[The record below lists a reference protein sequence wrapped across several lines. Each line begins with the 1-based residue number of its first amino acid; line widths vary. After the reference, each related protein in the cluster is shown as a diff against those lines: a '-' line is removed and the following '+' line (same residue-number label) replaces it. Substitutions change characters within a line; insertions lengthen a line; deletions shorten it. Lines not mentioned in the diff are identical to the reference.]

1 MPGDGL
7 AERARHLV
15 KELAAARPRRQSGVD
30 DDIRDPI
37 GQPAAVHAEVGEVIA
52 TALVPLLHRIAALQ
66 PVGAGV

>member
-15 KELAAARPRRQSGVD
+15 KELAAARSRRQSSAD

-37 GQPAAVHAEVGEVIA
+37 GQPAEVHAEVGDAVA
-52 TALVPLLHRIAALQ
+52 GALLAVLTRLVALRTA
-66 PVGAGV
+66 GARA